1 MRKARF
7 WFRWRQATGSAAEV
21 SRERLFHSNDS
32 NTFSRD
38 MLESDWSIRKVF
50 ISLYALDSLDGWM
63 NGGLYGY
70 SWLIKNTVGGWGS
83 RETKL

>member
-1 MRKARF
+1 
-7 WFRWRQATGSAAEV
+7 
-21 SRERLFHSNDS
+21 
-32 NTFSRD
+32 

-83 RETKL
+83 RETKLQQHNPNAFPGKDPESIIFLEASFETTLPGEP